1 MTIDDYNHDRNVTYD
16 YAVNIIST
24 TDAKGGRIHYCYNSQ
39 GRVCE
44 ITDQEGLKERFYYD
58 REGRQILSI
67 DRLGNRVETR
77 YNIDG
82 NPVRRISSDK
92 DGKNREVRVWEYD
105 CLGYLKEAVGGG
117 FRYRYEYR
125 PDGKLLCKETSG
137 GFVVRYTYYPD
148 GSVKTMADGS
158 GRVLSYG
165 YDRGGR
171 LVSIVDGSGEIVGY
185 CHTPGGKVKEIRHR
199 NGVRTAYEYDTEGN
213 IIRLLTETR
222 DGEAICDLQYEYDA
236 FGALLERYENVPN
249 RLLYGG
255 QQYDRETEQY
265 YLRTR
270 YYNPVIGRFM
280 QEDVYRGDGLNLY
293 AYCANNPVMYYD
305 PSGRNGVPCE
315 HGENAEENVQKENVT
330 GQKECRVD
338 TFEPPEI
345 YKNEDGVLTNGK
357 YTIDIKGMNRH
368 RLNPSNNEKS

>member
-44 ITDQEGLKERFYYD
+44 ITDQEGVKERFYYD

-125 PDGKLLCKETSG
+125 RMESFCA
-137 GFVVRYTYYPD
+137 R
-148 GSVKTMADGS
+148 
-158 GRVLSYG
+158 
-165 YDRGGR
+165 R
-171 LVSIVDGSGEIVGY
+171 LPASSWCVI
-185 CHTPGGKVKEIRHR
+185 H
-199 NGVRTAYEYDTEGN
+199 
-213 IIRLLTETR
+213 IIRTE
-222 DGEAICDLQYEYDA
+222 
-236 FGALLERYENVPN
+236 V
-249 RLLYGG
+249 
-255 QQYDRETEQY
+255 
-265 YLRTR
+265 
-270 YYNPVIGRFM
+270 
-280 QEDVYRGDGLNLY
+280 
-293 AYCANNPVMYYD
+293 
-305 PSGRNGVPCE
+305 
-315 HGENAEENVQKENVT
+315 
-330 GQKECRVD
+330 
-338 TFEPPEI
+338 
-345 YKNEDGVLTNGK
+345 
-357 YTIDIKGMNRH
+357 
-368 RLNPSNNEKS
+368 